1 MSKGT
6 GMTIILIRVKT
17 AVSLGPLTSRTNLNR
32 EKRTSFSKS
41 KSSFTCDIFL
51 NIYIWFKQ
59 YFCIL
64 TLLLYLNTSNSIIH
78 VNLLYAYQANRLME
92 NLNRDKMKICHC
104 NFPILKY
111 LLQSTFLMLRNS
123 YIFHY
128 ATQYNK
134 CLLGVSHSQ
143 PYMNS

>member
-6 GMTIILIRVKT
+6 VMTIIQIRVKT
-17 AVSLGPLTSRTNLNR
+17 AVSLEPLTSRTNLNR
-32 EKRTSFSKS
+32 EKSTSFSKS
-41 KSSFTCDIFL
+41 RSSFTCDIFFFY
-51 NIYIWFKQ
+51 ISIWFKQ
-59 YFCIL
+59 HFCIL

-78 VNLLYAYQANRLME
+78 FNLLYAYQANRLME

-111 LLQSTFLMLRNS
+111 LLPSTFLMLQNN

-134 CLLGVSHSQ
+134 CLLVVLQ
-143 PYMNS
+143 PYMYS